1 MGVGERGNN
10 EAMSDDL
17 CGTHLPL
24 GISAAHGPQ
33 GRHSALSQLGEGEGR
48 AERASADAQS
58 V

>member
-1 MGVGERGNN
+1 
-10 EAMSDDL
+10 MSDYL